1 MEKKRR
7 CCVGKLGCD
16 MWGRMGCEREKKG
29 RLVDHDAERVVE
41 GVEAVGLGLAEAEC
55 DPQ

>member
-1 MEKKRR
+1 
-7 CCVGKLGCD
+7 